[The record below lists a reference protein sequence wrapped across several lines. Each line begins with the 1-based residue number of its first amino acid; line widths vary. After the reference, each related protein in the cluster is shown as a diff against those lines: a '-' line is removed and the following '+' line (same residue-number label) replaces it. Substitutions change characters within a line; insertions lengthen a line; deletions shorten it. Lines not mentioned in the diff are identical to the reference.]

1 MSRMVRGMLPRKKP
15 SGMEALKRLRVHIGV
30 PKDVRTLGKI
40 QIEKAKIRK
49 SSSVYT
55 TMGEL
60 GKRVGWN

>member
-1 MSRMVRGMLPRKKP
+1 MA
-15 SGMEALKRLRVHIGV
+15 ALKRLRVHIGV
-30 PKDVRTLGKI
+30 PKDVKPLGKI

-60 GKRVGWN
+60 GKNVGWN